1 MKHRPLSTHQ
11 NVATLGIALSRPR
24 TNEWRYL
31 ALLLVFVS
39 GCAVT
44 PPPAAPFA
52 PGLPSAVSPAVPPVA
67 SPMTLPRFLGVESL
81 FVGARRVIY
90 RSRVR
95 MSTLLPILHPL
106 PAAGAPVALGDPCCL
121 ESPAPAVAA
130 AASIQQAEA
139 AAPAKVQAI
148 GYLATMDLCKNPQV
162 EEAFLAAMDDPSES
176 VRIAA
181 VQGIIDATER
191 CGDCASG
198 CNGCCT
204 SALQQKLWK
213 LAHDV
218 NDQGCWCE
226 SSPKVRRLARI
237 ASCRCQP
244 VEPLHLGEVPEELPS
259 PLVLEQAKLP
269 PSVNP

>member
-1 MKHRPLSTHQ
+1 
-11 NVATLGIALSRPR
+11 
-24 TNEWRYL
+24 
-31 ALLLVFVS
+31 
-39 GCAVT
+39 
-44 PPPAAPFA
+44 
-52 PGLPSAVSPAVPPVA
+52 
-67 SPMTLPRFLGVESL
+67 MTLPRFYGSRNCVYR
-81 FVGARRVIY
+81 ARRVIY

-95 MSTLLPILHPL
+95 LSTYLPILHPH
-106 PAAGAPVALGDPCCL
+106 PAAGAPVALGDPSCL

-148 GYLATMDLCKNPQV
+148 AYLATMDLCKNPQV
-162 EEAFLAAMDDPSES
+162 EEAFLAAMEDPSES
-176 VRIAA
+176 VRLAA

-191 CGDCASG
+191 CGQCNSG

-204 SALQQKLWK
+204 TALQQKLWK

-218 NDQGCWCE
+218 DDRGCWCE

-244 VEPLHLGEVPEELPS
+244 IDASNFEPVPEEYPS
-259 PLVLEQAKLP
+259 QLVIDQAKLP
-269 PSVNP
+269 ANPQ